1 MGGSSEVKVD
11 SQVSGFGGCM
21 DSGAYHKDKE
31 VTLKGEHIWRQKDD
45 DVIRFQLHLCRN
57 ANQRRWPGARERGR
71 DWGRGW
77 RVSSKEAA
85 LAAVDGGEI
94 TRGEG
99 AGREDKQDATSWTPG
114 LEGQRSRA
122 GNLP

>member
-1 MGGSSEVKVD
+1 MGGSGEVKVD
-11 SQVSGFGGCM
+11 SQVSGFGGRM
-21 DSGAYHKDKE
+21 GSGAYHKDKE
-31 VTLKGEHIWRQKDD
+31 VTPKGEHIWRQKDD
-45 DVIRFQLHLCRN
+45 NVIRFQLHLCGN
-57 ANQRRWPGARERGR
+57 ANQRRRPGARKRGR

-99 AGREDKQDATSWTPG
+99 AGREDKQDVTSWTPG
-114 LEGQRSRA
+114 LEGQHSRTR
-122 GNLP
+122 NLP